1 MSLSFFLNYLFLW
14 PCWVLDA
21 SSIVSCEIF
30 HVVRGL
36 TIVVWGLSI
45 CGTDLVVLRHV
56 GSWFHDQE
64 SNPHPLH
71 CKADS

>member
-36 TIVVWGLSI
+36 TIVWGLSI